1 MKFEILHFQSY
12 LPTIQNSEDILDIIR
27 SELNIIK
34 KSQDS
39 DSHEFLKELLNILSD
54 YKNYWNESLSGMHGK
69 TAQFWMKYV
78 EVIHLYHDFSRSA
91 HTGDFNT

>member
-1 MKFEILHFQSY
+1 M
-12 LPTIQNSEDILDIIR
+12 
-27 SELNIIK
+27 
-34 KSQDS
+34 
-39 DSHEFLKELLNILSD
+39 LNILSD